1 MKFSLRLLP
10 VLLAMG
16 CHKNNPSPL
25 DRLPPATQTG
35 QYTFGCLLNGQSW
48 TPLGFDGSSNYS
60 VVYDPTYKL
69 GTLNIAAY
77 RYTDSNSNS
86 NQTIGIFSDSM
97 KSVGRYKLRAGGV
110 PRCCGG
116 HQGRV
121 SVLFESTTHLLSGH
135 VGRHPPGYSSG
146 HRFGHVRVHPGQ
158 SGLRHDEGDQRALRL
173 QAVGRRA
180 TRLWVHDNGPKINV
194 ARSPKGAF
202 N

>member
-25 DRLPPATQTG
+25 DRWPPATQTG

-97 KSVGRYKLRAGGV
+97 KSVGRYKLRAGGYHGAV
-110 PRCCGG
+110 VDIRAGCQYYSNRPPIYC
-116 HQGRV
+116 QGTLV
-121 SVLFESTTHLLSGH
+121 V
-135 VGRHPPGYSSG
+135 
-146 HRFGHVRVHPGQ
+146 
-158 SGLRHDEGDQRALRL
+158 
-173 QAVGRRA
+173 
-180 TRLWVHDNGPKINV
+180 TRLDTQAGIVSGTFEFTLAKAGCDTMKVTNGRFDYKL
-194 ARSPKGAF
+194 
-202 N
+202 